1 MDEKNYTQ
9 DSEVNEGWATIW
21 DELDEETLEWEVVV
35 CAVIVAAFC
44 VLSLFNGQREQSG
57 GRYNYA
63 LRSQRIYNRWGG
75 AKNGKTKKHSLTRIC
90 RVWISFFYLFVFFSF
105 QTLFL
110 SVLVYSI
117 ELFLYIAKTQENKK

>member
-9 DSEVNEGWATIW
+9 DSEVNEGWATTW

-63 LRSQRIYNRWGG
+63 LRSQRIYSRWGSEKWKDQE
-75 AKNGKTKKHSLTRIC
+75 AQPHTHLSRLN
-90 RVWISFFYLFVFFSF
+90 FFPLFVFVFFPAFRLCSF
-105 QTLFL
+105 PFL
-110 SVLVYSI
+110 CI